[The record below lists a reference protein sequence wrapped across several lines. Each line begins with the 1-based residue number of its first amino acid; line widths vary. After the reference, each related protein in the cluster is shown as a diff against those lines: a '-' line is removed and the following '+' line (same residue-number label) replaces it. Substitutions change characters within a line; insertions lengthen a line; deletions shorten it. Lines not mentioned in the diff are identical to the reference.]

1 MLATTTSVDATGL
14 LDVLA
19 DAFKS
24 ETGITLKWIAVGT
37 GAALKQAR
45 DGNADVVIAH
55 ARKLEDEFLR
65 DGFGVN
71 RRVIARNYLHDRRPA
86 RRPGPRRR
94 RRIRRRGL
102 RPDQVGR
109 LALRQPRRQ
118 VRDAH
123 PRARPLGPGRRAA
136 VDAAYLETGQGM
148 AETLRVAAERRAYTL
163 TDTATFFGLPAL
175 AGLRPVFENGPE
187 LENIYAVIAVNP
199 ARVPSARYAEAMAF
213 IAFLTSPR
221 GQKLIGDVQ
230 GQGRPAALRAPR
242 RDARGGPRQMI
253 FRELALAV
261 WVSLKTSGLAAL
273 IASLLAVPAALF
285 LAGRE
290 FRGKKLI
297 LVINQT
303 WMAAPTVVIGLL
315 FYSLL
320 SRSGPLGRFGL
331 LYTQAAMTIGQVF
344 LILPLIVGFSYTAL
358 RQVDRRARLTA
369 LTLGA
374 TPRQAG
380 WVVLR
385 EARFPLLV
393 AVLAGFARAVS
404 EVGIAMMLGGNI
416 RNVTRNIT
424 TSIAL
429 ETAKGEFRN
438 GVVLGAILL
447 VITLGINVLVQTGL
461 RGRRRGL
468 TWATPSTV
476 SRTSPSGTPARRHRR
491 SGSRSTP

>member
-1 MLATTTSVDATGL
+1 
-14 LDVLA
+14 
-19 DAFKS
+19 
-24 ETGITLKWIAVGT
+24 
-37 GAALKQAR
+37 
-45 DGNADVVIAH
+45 
-55 ARKLEDEFLR
+55 
-65 DGFGVN
+65 
-71 RRVIARNYLHDRRPA
+71 
-86 RRPGPRRR
+86 
-94 RRIRRRGL
+94 
-102 RPDQVGR
+102 
-109 LALRQPRRQ
+109 
-118 VRDAH
+118 
-123 PRARPLGPGRRAA
+123 
-136 VDAAYLETGQGM
+136 
-148 AETLRVAAERRAYTL
+148 
-163 TDTATFFGLPAL
+163 
-175 AGLRPVFENGPE
+175 
-187 LENIYAVIAVNP
+187 
-199 ARVPSARYAEAMAF
+199 
-213 IAFLTSPR
+213 
-221 GQKLIGDVQ
+221 
-230 GQGRPAALRAPR
+230 
-242 RDARGGPRQMI
+242 MI

-273 IASLLAVPAALF
+273 IASALAVPAAMF

-331 LYTQAAMTIGQVF
+331 LYTQAAMTVGQVF

-358 RQVDRRARLTA
+358 RQVDRRARRTA

-380 WVVLR
+380 WIVLR

-429 ETAKGEFRN
+429 ETAKGEFQN
-438 GVVLGAILL
+438 GVALGAILL
-447 VITLGINVLVQTGL
+447 VITLGINILVQTGF
-461 RGRRRGL
+461 RPGDRD
-468 TWATPSTV
+468 
-476 SRTSPSGTPARRHRR
+476 
-491 SGSRSTP
+491 